1 MWQKI
6 RNSEDVATLGARGVV
21 DTEPVNVDVERM
33 IASFRI
39 GHENLYEVWGTVLP
53 PATLLELKRLAARPN
68 EKFSFPDEVWV
79 RVVYDFA
86 VAHHT
91 RALNRDHLLRALA
104 PLYLGWVASFI
115 IQMQTADAAAVEA
128 RIDDLCVRYEK
139 EKPYLISRWRWPDRF
154 SP

>member
-1 MWQKI
+1 
-6 RNSEDVATLGARGVV
+6 V
-21 DTEPVNVDVERM
+21 
-33 IASFRI
+33 
-39 GHENLYEVWGTVLP
+39 
-53 PATLLELKRLAARPN
+53 RPN
-68 EKFSFPDEVWV
+68 EKFSFPDDVWV